1 MLSLGGEPGTLR
13 AVHELGV
20 ESSLGIGFGAP
31 ALYRRGAGRDILRTV
46 PSAPG
51 PVYPGRAMSISR
63 SRGIPSPSRRALVS
77 GAASGVAA
85 GAVLGGADPA
95 RAAST
100 YAPAHHR
107 GRPLL
112 GTAARHLVGRFSY
125 GVTPTLAAQVRAAG
139 GARAWFEAQLDP
151 ASLSDRGTDATRDWW
166 PSLSRDATDLWRRQR
181 DGVEGVWEVMFD
193 YQRWVLVRRMRS
205 RRQLLEV
212 MTEFW
217 ENHFN
222 VPVNGDAQG
231 FWRAQYGDVVRA
243 DALGRFEDLLQ
254 ATITHPAMLIS
265 LDNVDS
271 TKTHP
276 NENLGRE
283 LLELHTVGRG
293 NYAEDDVKGS
303 ARILTGWSVDMWST
317 FQPVYR
323 RKWHATGEVR
333 VMGFSHPN
341 TDPDGHDVTRAYLG
355 YLAHHPGTAHRI
367 ARKLAVKFVSDDPPE
382 QLVEDLAQAYL
393 DHDTAIAPVLRV
405 LVASPAFA
413 GSVGAKVRD
422 PGEDIVASYRAL
434 DLRLAAPPAGD
445 EGDEYAANALL
456 WQVDGIGTKPFDWPR
471 PDGQPV
477 DNRSWASPSR
487 LLASMDLHLSL
498 SGGWWPTRG
507 VTYHPPA
514 SWVPDFPMRFDL
526 LVDHLSQVLLHRR
539 STAQLLE
546 ACCLAVDVGPR
557 ARITRDHDLV
567 RWNMPRLLTT
577 FLDSPAFLTR

>member
-1 MLSLGGEPGTLR
+1 M
-13 AVHELGV
+13 A
-20 ESSLGIGFGAP
+20 
-31 ALYRRGAGRDILRTV
+31 
-46 PSAPG
+46 SA
-51 PVYPGRAMSISR
+51 AT
-63 SRGIPSPSRRALVS
+63 
-77 GAASGVAA
+77 GVAA
-85 GAVLGGADPA
+85 GTVVGAGIG
-95 RAAST
+95 RAAAASSA
-100 YAPAHHR
+100 YSPAHYR

-139 GARAWFEAQLDP
+139 GAQKWFAAQLRP
-151 ASLSDRGTDATRDWW
+151 ASVSDPGTEALRDWW
-166 PSLSRDATDLWRRQR
+166 PSLSRGATELWRRQR
-181 DGVEGVWEVMFD
+181 DEVEGVWEVMFD

-205 RRQLLEV
+205 RCQVLEV

-231 FWRAQYGDVVRA
+231 FWRRQYGDAIRSRA
-243 DALGRFEDLLQ
+243 LARFEDLLQ

-265 LDNVDS
+265 LDNVES
-271 TKTHP
+271 TERHP

-293 NYAEDDVKGS
+293 AYDEDDVKAS
-303 ARILTGWSVDMWST
+303 ARILTGWSVDMWDT
-317 FQPVYR
+317 FQAEYR
-323 RKWHATGEVR
+323 RAWHATGPVR

-341 TDPDGHDVTRAYLG
+341 ADPDGRDVTRAYLT
-355 YLAHHPGTAHRI
+355 YLAHHPGTAQRI
-367 ARKLAVKFVSDDPPE
+367 ARKLAVKFVSDDPPQ
-382 QLVEDLAQAYL
+382 QLVDQLARVYL
-393 DHDTAIAPVLRV
+393 DHDTEIAPVLRS
-405 LVASPAFA
+405 LVSSTAFRT
-413 GSVGAKVRD
+413 SVGAKVRD
-422 PGEDIVASYRAL
+422 PGEDLVASYRAL
-434 DLRLAAPPAGD
+434 DLRLTAPPAGD
-445 EGDEYAANALL
+445 AGDEHAANALL

-487 LLASMDLHLSL
+487 MLASMDLHLSL
-498 SGGWWPTRG
+498 SGGWWPTEG
-507 VTYHPPA
+507 VRYHPPA
-514 SWVPDFPMRFDL
+514 WWVPDFPMRFDL

-557 ARITRDHDLV
+557 EQITRDHDLV